1 MNDLDKKINEAF
13 PGLVV
18 RKDLVK
24 TVKGNAIV
32 PSYVLEYLLGQYC
45 ATDDEP
51 SIESGIE
58 TVKQILAKHYV
69 HRNEAGLIRSAVRE
83 KRGGSYKIID
93 KASVALNDKDDVY
106 ETSFAN
112 LGIKKVLIDSK
123 TVKNNQKLL
132 VGGVWVIADI
142 EYEHTEDGNA
152 SPWIL
157 SSLKPIQMS
166 HFEFESYTEARA
178 NFSLDEW
185 IDVLMQS
192 IGFNPEFFSRRS
204 KLTQLIR
211 LIPFCE
217 RNYNLIELGPKGT
230 GKSHIYSEFSPH
242 GILISGGEV
251 TVAKLFVNN
260 SSGKIGL
267 VGYWDTVAFDEFA
280 GKKKK
285 ADKAL
290 VDILKNYMANKSF
303 SRGIET
309 LGADA
314 SMTFVGNTDHSLPY
328 MLRHSHL
335 FDALP
340 DHFCDSA
347 FLDRLH
353 FYIPGWEVD
362 IIRGEMFS
370 DGYGFV
376 VDYLAEIL
384 RHLRNQDYSDR
395 YKDHFTLSADISTRD
410 RDAINKTFSGLMKIL
425 FPNGGASEK
434 EVEEILQFSMEGRKR
449 VKDQLFRIDKTY
461 AAVNFAYVTKS
472 GEERKVAV
480 LEELEHKK
488 FYNVASSDDSDEPL
502 PEASHENPD
511 NQGVSESVSVEDLPA
526 THIAI
531 RENQKGV
538 SYDGIIV
545 PYLKGAKKIT
555 ITDPYVRLFYQ
566 LKNLMEL
573 LESIVRQKEADEEVE
588 IGLVTVEEA
597 VPEKAETQK
606 SSLDNIVKSMERVGI
621 KFSWELVDPKAIH
634 ARHIITDTGWKIS
647 LDRGLDIFQY
657 YALNDQFSLEA
668 RLQEHRPCKPFEITY
683 IRV

>member
-178 NFSLDEW
+178 KFSLDEW

-242 GILISGGEV
+242 GI
-251 TVAKLFVNN
+251 
-260 SSGKIGL
+260 
-267 VGYWDTVAFDEFA
+267 FD
-280 GKKKK
+280 
-285 ADKAL
+285 
-290 VDILKNYMANKSF
+290 
-303 SRGIET
+303 
-309 LGADA
+309 
-314 SMTFVGNTDHSLPY
+314 
-328 MLRHSHL
+328 
-335 FDALP
+335 
-340 DHFCDSA
+340 
-347 FLDRLH
+347 
-353 FYIPGWEVD
+353 
-362 IIRGEMFS
+362 
-370 DGYGFV
+370 
-376 VDYLAEIL
+376 
-384 RHLRNQDYSDR
+384 
-395 YKDHFTLSADISTRD
+395 
-410 RDAINKTFSGLMKIL
+410 
-425 FPNGGASEK
+425 
-434 EVEEILQFSMEGRKR
+434 
-449 VKDQLFRIDKTY
+449 FR
-461 AAVNFAYVTKS
+461 
-472 GEERKVAV
+472 R
-480 LEELEHKK
+480 
-488 FYNVASSDDSDEPL
+488 
-502 PEASHENPD
+502 
-511 NQGVSESVSVEDLPA
+511 
-526 THIAI
+526 
-531 RENQKGV
+531 
-538 SYDGIIV
+538 
-545 PYLKGAKKIT
+545 
-555 ITDPYVRLFYQ
+555 
-566 LKNLMEL
+566 
-573 LESIVRQKEADEEVE
+573 
-588 IGLVTVEEA
+588 
-597 VPEKAETQK
+597 
-606 SSLDNIVKSMERVGI
+606 
-621 KFSWELVDPKAIH
+621 
-634 ARHIITDTGWKIS
+634 
-647 LDRGLDIFQY
+647 
-657 YALNDQFSLEA
+657 
-668 RLQEHRPCKPFEITY
+668 
-683 IRV
+683 

>member
-178 NFSLDEW
+178 KFSLDEW

-370 DGYGFV
+370 NGYGFV

-488 FYNVASSDDSDEPL
+488 FYNLACSDDSGEPL
-502 PEASHENPD
+502 PEASLEILD
-511 NQGVSESVSVEDLPA
+511 NQGMPESVSVEDLPA
-526 THIAI
+526 THIEI

-538 SYDGIIV
+538 SYDEIIV
-545 PYLKGAKKIT
+545 PYLKGAKKIA

-588 IGLVTVEEA
+588 IELVTVEEA
-597 VPEKAETQK
+597 IPEKAETQK

-621 KFSWELVDPKAIH
+621 KFSWELVEPKAIH